1 VSVDRCLEN
10 LNEGISAAKALGLD
24 TIAAV
29 ATRDTARA
37 RLGFP
42 SSAYVLALAGGTGVG
57 KSTLLNA
64 IAGENVSLAGARRPT
79 TSDAVAWVSSSRGR
93 ELAGLLQ
100 WLGIDEVREH
110 TGGTLADVA
119 VLDLPDFDSIA
130 LEHRERVDA
139 LLPRVDAVAWI
150 VDPEKYKDQ
159 IMHGG
164 YLTKFAP
171 RIRRQIVV
179 LNRSDI
185 LSPADASRVAEDMR
199 AQLRRDGAGDIDVIA
214 TRAREGAGGIGELRA
229 WLESGVEAKR
239 VVASRVA
246 AEVQE
251 AVRGLA
257 ADAGVVGG
265 TQAPLIELARRERAL
280 ASVARATLAV
290 IDIAGLERQ
299 AVAATRFAARRRGA
313 GPFGHLTSAVY
324 RLTGRARASADP
336 AAFLNRWQLRGSLA
350 PAVEPLRELVTSTL
364 PTVPAPLRGALA
376 ALSAPAS
383 LEHRLAE
390 TIDRSLTAEAASFR
404 VPTSALWSVIGGAQ
418 YAVTACLIFCVLWLA
433 SLFVVHDAP
442 VSAIPVPYLGLVPTP
457 VALLTATL
465 LAGYV
470 LAKLFASARGLAR
483 GTVGKAGRHA
493 YHGRHR
499 PADRR
504 RHSGS
509 PGPVRCLAR
518 GAEECAARGG
528 RLLMRLS
535 SSPCPGPVSCLRW

>member
-1 VSVDRCLEN
+1 MSVDRCLGN
-10 LNEGISAAKALGLD
+10 LDEAIEAAKALGLNA
-24 TIAAV
+24 TAAV

-64 IAGENVSLAGARRPT
+64 IAGENVSLASARRPT
-79 TSDAVAWVSSSRGR
+79 TSVAVAWVSASRGR

-100 WLGIDEVREH
+100 WLGISELREH
-110 TGGTLADVA
+110 AGGALADVA

-150 VDPEKYKDQ
+150 VDPEKYMDHV
-159 IMHGG
+159 MHGG
-164 YLTKFAP
+164 YLREFAP

-179 LNRSDI
+179 LNRSDL
-185 LSPADASRVAEDMR
+185 LSPADASHVAEDMR

-229 WLESGVEAKR
+229 WLDSGVEAKR

-246 AEVQE
+246 AEARA
-251 AVRGLA
+251 AVRDLA
-257 ADAGVVGG
+257 ADAGVVDG
-265 TQAPLIELARRERAL
+265 TPAPLIEPARQERAL
-280 ASVARATLAV
+280 SSVARGALDL

-313 GPFGHLTSAVY
+313 GPFGHLTSAIY

-336 AAFLNRWQLRGSLA
+336 AGFLRRWQLRGSLA

-364 PTVPAPLRGALA
+364 PTVAAPLRGTLA

-390 TIDRSLTAEAASFR
+390 TIDRSLAAEAAGFR
-404 VPTSALWSVIGGAQ
+404 VPTSALWSVIGAAQ
-418 YAVTACLIFCVLWLA
+418 YAVTALLIFCVLWFA
-433 SLFVVHDAP
+433 SLFVIHDAP

-457 VALLTATL
+457 VVLLAATL
-465 LAGYV
+465 LVGYV
-470 LAKLFASARGLAR
+470 LAKLLRLHAGWLGGRWAKRVGARITRDIAQRIADELLVPLEQFDASRAAL
-483 GTVGKAGRHA
+483 GKAVRT
-493 YHGRHR
+493 
-499 PADRR
+499 ADDC
-504 RHSGS
+504 S
-509 PGPVRCLAR
+509 
-518 GAEECAARGG
+518 
-528 RLLMRLS
+528 
-535 SSPCPGPVSCLRW
+535 